1 MPPAS
6 GSYEPVPT
14 NDSDQNLVAEKPL
27 QPQRSFSKR
36 KVAALVFAFLLVAL
50 VSYKAGQWSINT
62 TSISGT
68 ADSED
73 LEDTKPEVIDSTS
86 TTTSTDTTSTETT
99 STEVAEMGKYS
110 VG

>member
-50 VSYKAGQWSINT
+50 VSYKAGQWSVNT

-68 ADSED
+68 AEGAED

-86 TTTSTDTTSTETT
+86 TTTSTDTTSTE
-99 STEVAEMGKYS
+99 VAEMGKYS